1 MNRTEQ
7 AMAQNLAN
15 REAVSP
21 LHGFLPVLSK
31 LLIQRL
37 LSIYTLI
44 FAIGF
49 PLLMYLIFGSGQAYT
64 KIELAHGTVGA
75 TILVSLAQYGTATAA
90 AMLQTGVAIEKIQG
104 WLRTMALTPMGVSVY
119 IWVRMLMG
127 TLVVAISMAVLY
139 LCGMLTGTKM
149 EPTVWL
155 QTYLI
160 SLMLCSLPALMGL
173 FAGLAVG
180 GEDAYGIIGGGMAIF
195 AFLSGMFIPL
205 EQLSSFFQKLA
216 QFTPFWGMN
225 RLASLPIYGWENF
238 SWKYLVNLIV
248 WLAIFALGTLW
259 AANRSTKR

>member
-7 AMAQNLAN
+7 AMAQNLAS
-15 REAVSP
+15 REVVSP
-21 LHGFLPVLSK
+21 MHGFLSVLGK

-44 FAIGF
+44 FAIAF
-49 PLLMYLIFGSGQAYT
+49 PLLMYLIFGSGQEYT
-64 KIELAHGTVGA
+64 KIKLGHGTVGA
-75 TILVSLAQYGTATAA
+75 IILVSLAQYGTATSA

-119 IWVRMLMG
+119 IWVRMIMG
-127 TLVVAISMAVLY
+127 TLVVAISMAVIY
-139 LCGMLTGTKM
+139 LFGMFTGTKM
-149 EPTVWL
+149 EPAAWV

-160 SLMLCSLPALMGL
+160 VLVLCSLPALLGL
-173 FAGLAVG
+173 FIGLVVG
-180 GEDAYGIIGGGMAIF
+180 GENAYGIIGGGMAIF

-205 EQLSSFFQKLA
+205 DQLSSFFQKLA

-238 SWKYLVNLIV
+238 NWKYLVNLVV
-248 WLAIFALGTLW
+248 WLSIFALGTLW